1 MGMWQPEIA
10 NSLQFI
16 LDFKGTDAELEP
28 IAGNF
33 VVTETHFGEVI
44 EVELVDGGSKTP
56 VTLANRKE
64 FVRLRIAYE
73 F

>member
-1 MGMWQPEIA
+1 M
-10 NSLQFI
+10 
-16 LDFKGTDAELEP
+16 
-28 IAGNF
+28 NF

-44 EVELVDGGSKTP
+44 EVELMDGGSKTP
-56 VTLANRKE
+56 VTLTNRKE